1 VIGSNMPRIDPI
13 RGGFIGGIRT
23 KYHSPFSSKI
33 SKMPTY
39 EQNSASESVDED
51 DNQPPPY
58 SRNNYYQQQKRRRP
72 SRYGN
77 VKLILET

>member
-1 VIGSNMPRIDPI
+1 MPRIDPI

-23 KYHSPFSSKI
+23 KYRSSFPSKI
-33 SKMPTY
+33 SKLPTY
-39 EQNSASESVDED
+39 EQNSASESED

-58 SRNNYYQQQKRRRP
+58 SRDNYYQQQRRRP
-72 SRYGN
+72 SHYGN